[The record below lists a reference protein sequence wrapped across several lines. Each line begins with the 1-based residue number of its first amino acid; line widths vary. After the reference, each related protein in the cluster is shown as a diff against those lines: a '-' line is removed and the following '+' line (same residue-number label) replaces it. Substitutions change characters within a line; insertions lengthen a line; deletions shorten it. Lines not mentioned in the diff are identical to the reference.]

1 MKQHPLK
8 PRQYFSKLVDVPEAD
23 IDYSDNPP
31 TAKADWD
38 DAEVLFPV
46 SAEEL
51 DAIKRFIRERRL
63 ERADPQ
69 TR

>member
-1 MKQHPLK
+1 
-8 PRQYFSKLVDVPEAD
+8 LVDAPAAD

-31 TAKADWD
+31 TSKADWE

-51 DAIKRFIRERRL
+51 EAIKRFIRERRL